1 MTTPLA
7 GVFPLLSNCRRG
19 SSTVIETVRLTYIR
33 NHRVFIIPIFVLSL
47 IVSESP
53 RWLAN
58 HDRHEEALL
67 VVSRLQGCAGNPND
81 PVVQERYR
89 EIADGVAFEKSVSAD
104 TWGALFVNDRI
115 GSRRRALIA
124 CSVQFFQ
131 QLGGINA
138 II

>member
-1 MTTPLA
+1 M
-7 GVFPLLSNCRRG
+7 
-19 SSTVIETVRLTYIR
+19 
-33 NHRVFIIPIFVLSL
+33 FIIPIFVLSL
-47 IVSESP
+47 IVTESP

-67 VVSRLQGCAGNPND
+67 VVARLQGSASNPND

-89 EIADGVAFEKSVSAD
+89 EIADGVAFEKAVSANS
-104 TWGALFVNDRI
+104 WSALVANDRI
-115 GSRRRALIA
+115 GSRRRLLIA